1 MTRPCQHHQ
10 SRHRC
15 RCRPSLSPPPCCS
28 PSPSTTGVLK
38 LHELAIMPR
47 VLRCNMRGTC
57 AQTAIVVAVLLAQ
70 CQQTGCSN
78 DARRRAP
85 AVPVSVQDRIKRKT
99 RQWQPGTREGG
110 VGVGGEGADEQ
121 PVAQRP
127 ATDQDGDGSW
137 RNKAAERLGLA
148 RGAGQERSSETKA
161 GTAEAANNALQCNV
175 TLACH
180 ACPEASIRD
189 RAEYCLPTR
198 WRQQVRCL
206 RLGVE
211 VEVRFESCKNCTTLR
226 CVANRVCAA
235 CSRCSLRS
243 YACMPVSHGVH
254 VGLPLIDP
262 NRRLSPSG
270 CFLTHTYT
278 HTNRPPHTHK
288 QQTHGLHGAQA
299 RARAAQW
306 YQSTQLCCRW
316 RPSGRSCSW
325 RAGCGCNKGAGVVRQ
340 GVREQAPAQT
350 RRARTLPWVL
360 YPLRHSPLRTTS
372 L

>member
-1 MTRPCQHHQ
+1 
-10 SRHRC
+10 
-15 RCRPSLSPPPCCS
+15 
-28 PSPSTTGVLK
+28 
-38 LHELAIMPR
+38 
-47 VLRCNMRGTC
+47 MRGTC

-278 HTNRPPHTHK
+278 HTLTAPHTLTNNKH
-288 QQTHGLHGAQA
+288 TAFMARRRGHGRHSGIRAHSCAADGGLLGA
-299 RARAAQW
+299 RVRGELDVAA
-306 YQSTQLCCRW
+306 T
-316 RPSGRSCSW
+316 
-325 RAGCGCNKGAGVVRQ
+325 K
-340 GVREQAPAQT
+340 APASCARVCESRLQ
-350 RRARTLPWVL
+350 RRQEGLVRCHGSCTHYAIVL
-360 YPLRHSPLRTTS
+360 YALRLSESPGRRWWRRRV
-372 L
+372 